1 MNIDTSSLPQ
11 RVRDALERHQRERAA
26 FESARDK
33 IARLRGDLQKHTKA
47 AEAADAEALS
57 ARNDAAALMRDTGA
71 SMKQIRDLKSKER
84 AAYTLAEDYRA
95 IIAEVQLAL
104 EEAELET
111 GLAKGAE
118 SAAYSGVATAYAEG
132 IFEALGDSLAPL
144 QHAVHALAHAYGRQ
158 AGESGGASW
167 EQRGYRS
174 ALDAALARAHSAITA
189 GVNATTFDASRDPVL
204 SLAERPNGLADF
216 KVVSPATKQM
226 KLAEFAKRADA
237 LRTAVGNA

>member
-1 MNIDTSSLPQ
+1 MNTHTTTLPQ
-11 RVRDALERHQRERAA
+11 SVRDALETHQRHRAA

-33 IARLRGDLQKHTKA
+33 VARLRGDLQKHTKA
-47 AEAADAEALS
+47 ADAADAEALS
-57 ARNDAAALMRDTGA
+57 ARNDAAALMRDTGP

-104 EEAELET
+104 EEAELEA

-132 IFEALGDSLAPL
+132 LFEALGDSLAPL
-144 QHAVHALAHAYGRQ
+144 QQAVQALAHAYGRQ
-158 AGESGGASW
+158 AVESGGAPW

-174 ALDAALARAHSAITA
+174 ALDAALARAHSTITA
-189 GVNATTFDASRDPVL
+189 GVKAAAFDASRDPVL
-204 SLAERPNGLADF
+204 SLAERPNGVADF
-216 KVVSPATKQM
+216 KVISPATKQM
-226 KLAEFAKRADA
+226 KLAEFARRAVA
-237 LRTAVGNA
+237 LRTAVRNV